1 MKLQGFK
8 IVYIMKILVQSTT
21 ARVFF
26 LILAATMVSVQSC
39 ELANELTGTAA
50 TIAKLEGEWNCDEQ
64 SELYKATSEVYL
76 VYISPD
82 ADNDAGVIVDNF
94 YGLQTDARVNI
105 AGMSLIIP
113 NQTLE
118 GGFTVS
124 GSGTISANFKQ
135 IDLTYTVDDG
145 SGVVDHCT
153 AVYTK

>member
-1 MKLQGFK
+1 MNLQGFK
-8 IVYIMKILVQSTT
+8 IVYDMKIRVQST
-21 ARVFF
+21 RVFF
-26 LILAATMVSVQSC
+26 LILTTTIVSVQSC
-39 ELANELTGTAA
+39 DLPNELTGVAA
-50 TIAKLEGEWNCDEQ
+50 TVAKLEGEWSCDEQ
-64 SELYKATSEVYL
+64 SELYKATSEVYS

-82 ADNDAGVIVDNF
+82 ADNEAGVIIDNF
-94 YGLQTDARVNI
+94 YGLQTDARANI

-113 NQTLE
+113 NQNLE

-124 GSGTISANFKQ
+124 GSGTISDDFKQ